1 MKKTK
6 KYCIYQLDI
15 RGIPF
20 KYHIYSNLNDLKVDL
35 YKLINTQKELYHVR
49 IRQESQIIQIS
60 NCNIFIL

>member
-35 YKLINTQKELYHVR
+35 YKLINTQKNYITSELDKKVK
-49 IRQESQIIQIS
+49 
-60 NCNIFIL
+60 